1 MYEAFIP
8 FLLCIGLVGLTFFH
22 FNHSRNWMKTPMQ
35 ASLVGREEGA
45 KEEPDE
51 DYFVSRNCE
60 ICMN

>member
-1 MYEAFIP
+1 
-8 FLLCIGLVGLTFFH
+8 
-22 FNHSRNWMKTPMQ
+22 MKTPMQ
-35 ASLVGREEGA
+35 ASLVGRDEGA